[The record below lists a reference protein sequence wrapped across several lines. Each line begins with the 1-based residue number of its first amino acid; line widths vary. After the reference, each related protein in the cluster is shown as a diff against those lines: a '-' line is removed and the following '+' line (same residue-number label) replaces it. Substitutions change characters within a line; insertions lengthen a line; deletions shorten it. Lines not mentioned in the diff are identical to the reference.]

1 MSNTHE
7 CRICNNRAGN
17 RPFVAREMMFGLRDE
32 FEYFECTEC
41 GCIQIAK
48 VPDNIAS
55 YYPPEYYSFAKTRQS
70 NVFRRW
76 VNRHRGLAAT
86 GKPSPVG
93 RLLVKCLGVPPAIL
107 WTRRAGV
114 DCDAAILDVGSG
126 GGIRL
131 LEFQTLGFSNVM
143 GIDPYIDE
151 DVIVSDTSRVRRCS
165 LDECEGQFDLVML
178 HHSFEHMTDPLDTM
192 REVRRLIAHGG
203 CALVRIPVAG
213 SVAWQNYGADWV
225 QLDAPRHIFL
235 HSVRSIEICAEV
247 AGLRVADID
256 FDSTAFQFW
265 GSEQYKRG
273 IPLES
278 EQSFLKGNRS
288 LFKKQDI
295 RRFREH
301 ADNLNRSQ
309 QGDQACFYLRAA
321 G

>member
-1 MSNTHE
+1 
-7 CRICNNRAGN
+7 
-17 RPFVAREMMFGLRDE
+17 
-32 FEYFECTEC
+32 
-41 GCIQIAK
+41 
-48 VPDNIAS
+48 
-55 YYPPEYYSFAKTRQS
+55 
-70 NVFRRW
+70 
-76 VNRHRGLAAT
+76 
-86 GKPSPVG
+86 
-93 RLLVKCLGVPPAIL
+93 
-107 WTRRAGV
+107 
-114 DCDAAILDVGSG
+114 
-126 GGIRL
+126 
-131 LEFQTLGFSNVM
+131 
-143 GIDPYIDE
+143 
-151 DVIVSDTSRVRRCS
+151 
-165 LDECEGQFDLVML
+165 
-178 HHSFEHMTDPLDTM
+178 
-192 REVRRLIAHGG
+192 
-203 CALVRIPVAG
+203 
-213 SVAWQNYGADWV
+213 V